1 MAKIKKEIE
10 YEEAPCGYATF
21 YNYKEPLMKFT
32 EGYGYIGAIVFDGK
46 TDKIQCHFCGEWLG
60 SLPHHLRR
68 EHNMTASEYK
78 ERVGLLQTTALISES
93 ARAKLI
99 ASGLDKRLQNL
110 RQQRG
115 KMSQEQKDKI
125 RATLKRNGDK
135 PEHQNLCGTCPEQII
150 DRMQKIAEQKG
161 IGLRMTDFDSF
172 KEVIRK
178 TYGSLKNACEIA
190 GIKYRKEGATLLAE
204 KRARAYTEERAVDFI
219 REFIVRFD
227 RIPHY
232 KDFKAQKQL
241 NLHRM
246 YVKNEKNIKRLATL
260 AYASLPEYRKSAERL
275 NYTDEQLLDFLRKFE
290 KINGRRPA
298 LSDAKRRLVPCP
310 QNYYYHF
317 GKWNNALA
325 RAFND

>member
-1 MAKIKKEIE
+1 MKIKQEIE

-32 EGYGYIGAIVFDGK
+32 EGYGFVGALVFDGK

-110 RQQRG
+110 RAGG
-115 KMSQEQKDKI
+115 KMTKEVREKI
-125 RATLKRNGDK
+125 RATCKKNGSN
-135 PEHQNLCGTCPEQII
+135 PEQLNLHGTCPEQLIA
-150 DRMQKIAEQKG
+150 RMQKIARENGDK
-161 IGLRMTDFDSF
+161 LRMRDFDNF
-172 KEVIRK
+172 DEIVIK
-178 TYGSLKNACEIA
+178 TYGSIKNACEIA
-190 GIKYRKEGATLLAE
+190 GIPYREVGRTLKNELIR
-204 KRARAYTEERAVDFI
+204 KSYTDDRAINFI
-219 REFIVRFD
+219 REYIVRFNKSPKRRDFTTQKEHRLYD
-227 RIPHY
+227 RV
-232 KDFKAQKQL
+232 
-241 NLHRM
+241 
-246 YVKNEKNIKRLATL
+246 VKNEIGLKRLTTL
-260 AYASLPEYRKSAERL
+260 AYASLPEYRKSAERM

-298 LSDAKRRLVPCP
+298 LSDAKRCLVPYP
-310 QNYYYHF
+310 SAYYYHF
-317 GKWNNALA
+317 GNWNNALA
-325 RAFND
+325 KAFNK

>member
-1 MAKIKKEIE
+1 MKIKQEIE

-21 YNYKEPLMKFT
+21 YNYKEPLMRFT
-32 EGYGYIGAIVFDGK
+32 EGYGYVGALVFDGK

-110 RQQRG
+110 RRGG

-125 RATLKRNGDK
+125 RATCIKNGNK
-135 PEHQNLCGTCPEQII
+135 PEQMNLHGTCPAQLI
-150 DRMQKIAEQKG
+150 DRMQKIAKEKG
-161 IGLRMTDFDSF
+161 ENLRMRDFDSF
-172 KEVIRK
+172 NETIIK
-178 TYGSLKNACEIA
+178 TYGSIKNACEIA
-190 GIKYRKEGATLLAE
+190 GITYRKEGATLANE
-204 KRARAYTEERAVDFI
+204 KKAKSYTEERAVDFI
-219 REFIVRFD
+219 REFIVRFN

-241 NLHRM
+241 NLHRRV
-246 YVKNEKNIKRLATL
+246 VKNEKNIKRLATL

-298 LSDAKRRLVPCP
+298 LSDSKRCLVPYP
-310 QNYYYHF
+310 SAYYYHF
-317 GKWNNALA
+317 GNWKNALA
-325 RAFND
+325 RAFK